1 MSGAQLGWAVEAM
14 IASTLLMALVL
25 LARRHVRQAFG
36 PQIAYALWALPL
48 LRLIL
53 PPLPRG
59 LSEQATPPLAA
70 ASESFTTY
78 VVLPMTA
85 RMTSQLPA
93 TADTPSIWPMVEQ
106 GIALFWI
113 VGAAGFLGFQALR
126 HWRFRTRLLADAETL
141 DAVEGVRVVASDGAP
156 GPLAFGIW
164 RRYVAFP
171 RDFAERY
178 DADERDLALAH
189 ELGHHARGDLIAN
202 WIALAVLALHWFN
215 PLAWRAFHAFR
226 ADQELANDARVL
238 RGRSR
243 ADRHVYA
250 CAIVKAAHGRA
261 LSGACHLHTIDDL
274 KGRLKMLTTSPK
286 SRRQLAM
293 GGATVSLLVLAG
305 LGATASG
312 TPAAAALTR
321 KVERTLGVDL
331 TSTVAVLPA
340 VAQTAPEVPEAPAA
354 PSVPAVPAAPAKP
367 VVAVAATA
375 PAVPAVPAAPSTVEP
390 PAAPQAPATP
400 RVRVVTLRSGDKVRI
415 VGSEGIVPMPPMPPI
430 PVVQARAC
438 GTSSS
443 DTRTSYTTINGKTQR
458 QVTIICTDRIEQSA
472 RQASLAAV
480 SAQRTAQVNMQI
492 ALASIESARA
502 SITRDRNLSED
513 ARRDALKGL
522 NEATAELKAEMANRD
537 RD

>member
-1 MSGAQLGWAVEAM
+1 MSGAQLGWAVEAV

-36 PQIAYALWALPL
+36 PQVAYALWALPL